1 VYLVT
6 VDSVLKKSNIRRKT
20 FVAREDLLDR
30 IVEIAKEQGCSQF
43 ELINDLF
50 QLAIDSDELNFS
62 LRHVVEERKVFETAK
77 VSGFVLGLERLWYD
91 LADVAYAKDKRVSLK
106 DWFESGVWFATRYT
120 TNSAQSFSFDQFKND
135 LTAFTW
141 NAPEMKFELIGKN
154 VSISVTSPRFT
165 EGYTYLFASFIFG
178 AVKAFGYTSVSQEV
192 SRGIIRL
199 NAVKDGK
206 EDGPA

>member
-1 VYLVT
+1 MIT

-20 FVAREDLLDR
+20 FVAREDLLNR

-43 ELINDLF
+43 ELINELF

-62 LRHVVEERKVFETAK
+62 LKHVIEERKVFETAK
-77 VSGFVLGLERLWYD
+77 ISGFVLGLERLWYD
-91 LADVAYAKDKRVSLK
+91 LADVAYAKDKRASLK
-106 DWFESGVWFATRYT
+106 NWFESGVWFAMRYT
-120 TNSAQSFSFDQFKND
+120 TNNAQSFSFDQFKND
-135 LTAFTW
+135 LSAFTW
-141 NAPEMKFELIGKN
+141 NAPEMKFELVGKN

-165 EGYTYLFASFIFG
+165 EGYTYLFASFLSG
-178 AVKAFGYTSVSQEV
+178 AMETFGYKSISQEV

-206 EDGPA
+206 ETGTA